1 MGNITS
7 IGPLLEGETIDGS
20 KVFHKATPSLLTT
33 YKEKIYAKEKD
44 LKYRLCTWMHLIG
57 FNGTKNNKAKVIN
70 LCY

>member
-7 IGPLLEGETIDGS
+7 IGPLLERETIDGS

-44 LKYRLCTWMHLIG
+44 LKYRLWYLPAS
-57 FNGTKNNKAKVIN
+57 NWLQQNEKQ
-70 LCY
+70 

>member
-7 IGPLLEGETIDGS
+7 IGPLLERETIDGS

-44 LKYRLCTWMHLIG
+44 LKYRLASNWLQQ
-57 FNGTKNNKAKVIN
+57 NEKQ
-70 LCY
+70 